1 MLRFVFL
8 IVTGLFYA
16 VTQIIRL
23 SYYASHEEFTEEQ
36 RYSEAVRTVNLL
48 KKKGRISTLVY
59 GTENLPSE
67 DGYIMYSNHQGK
79 YDALG
84 IIYGHKK
91 PMSVLMEDKRSK
103 VILVKQFIDAL
114 KGKRIQFNNPRQQI
128 QVINEIAQE
137 VMEGR
142 RYLIFP
148 EGGYADNHN
157 HIQQFS
163 TGCFKC
169 ASKSKCPI
177 VPVCIIDSWKP
188 FGINSLKKVVTQ
200 VHFLEAIE
208 YIEYAGKSSRDISIM
223 VKERISDKLSEV
235 IGEI

>member
-8 IVTGLFYA
+8 IVTGLLYA
-16 VTQIIRL
+16 VIQIVRL

-36 RYSEAVRTVNLL
+36 RYREAVRTVNLL

-67 DGYIMYSNHQGK
+67 NGYIMYSNHQGK

-91 PMSVLMEDKRSK
+91 PLSVLMEYKKSK
-103 VILVKQFIDAL
+103 VIFAKQFVDAL
-114 KGKRIQFNNPRQQI
+114 KGKRIKMDNPRQQI
-128 QVINEIAQE
+128 QVLNEIAQE
-137 VMEGR
+137 VRDGR

-148 EGGYADNHN
+148 EGGYVDNRN
-157 HIQQFS
+157 SIQEFA
-163 TGCFKC
+163 TGCFRC

-177 VPVCIIDSWKP
+177 IPVCIIDSWKP

-208 YIEYAGKSSRDISIM
+208 YFEYAGMNSRDIAFM

-235 IGEI
+235 VGEI

>member
-16 VTQIIRL
+16 VIQIIRL

-36 RYSEAVRTVNLL
+36 RYSEAVRTVNLV

-59 GTENLPSE
+59 GTENLPGE
-67 DGYIMYSNHQGK
+67 NGYIMYSNHQGK

-91 PMSVLMEDKRSK
+91 PLSVLMEYKKSK
-103 VILVKQFIDAL
+103 AILAKQFVDAL
-114 KGKRIQFNNPRQQI
+114 KGKRIQLDNPRQQI
-128 QVINEIAQE
+128 QVLDEIAEE
-137 VMEGR
+137 VKLGR

-148 EGGYADNHN
+148 EGGYKDNHN
-157 HIQQFS
+157 SIQEFS
-163 TGCFKC
+163 TGCFRC
-169 ASKSKCPI
+169 ASKSQCPI

-188 FGINSLKKVVTQ
+188 FGVNSLKKVVTQ

-208 YIEYAGKSSRDISIM
+208 YFEYSGKSSRDIALM
-223 VKERISDKLSEV
+223 VKDRISDKLTEV
-235 IGEI
+235 IGEN